1 MDYMNDVNLWYEPQS
16 LFKRPDLDYYTM
28 WLYMQKAD
36 DSDLKDK
43 ILQKLQWLLVELW
56 EWEPQLPGME
66 NPVANSAANIMMA
79 QWMPTDRNELITRDT
94 VNLNSN
100 IQ

>member
-1 MDYMNDVNLWYEPQS
+1 MDYMNDVNLWYEPKS

-56 EWEPQLPGME
+56 EWEPQLPWME

-79 QWMPTDRNELITRDT
+79 QWMPTDKNELITRDT